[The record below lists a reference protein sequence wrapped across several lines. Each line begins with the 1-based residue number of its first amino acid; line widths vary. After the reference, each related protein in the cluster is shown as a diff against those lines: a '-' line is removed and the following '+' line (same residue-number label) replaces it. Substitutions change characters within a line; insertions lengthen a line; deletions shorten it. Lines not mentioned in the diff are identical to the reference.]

1 VPLVW
6 REEDFEEDLQRPR
19 HELDASEDRE
29 SAKKMKKKMQV
40 FQMARMEQP
49 IF

>member
-1 VPLVW
+1 MPLVW
-6 REEDFEEDLQRPR
+6 REEEDLQRPG
-19 HELDASEDRE
+19 HELDASEEDRE
-29 SAKKMKKKMQV
+29 SAKKKKKKMQV